1 MAKDCCWQHFALVLT
16 ITVHALAQ
24 QQLCRTHKGGNQEHV
39 KVCSILDSWPYYS
52 LVILEEQIFT
62 GNHLE
67 YSQSPRQ
74 SFCMQ

>member
-39 KVCSILDSWPYYS
+39 KVCSNFRFMAL
-52 LVILEEQIFT
+52 LLL
-62 GNHLE
+62 GNLGGTDFH
-67 YSQSPRQ
+67 R
-74 SFCMQ
+74 